1 MKGTKKRGRFSR
13 FICCMLMQCLCSKDQ
28 MNRMDRAVQLSEN
41 IDIKDGLNSRYSS
54 PNFVAQKHVNNAGME
69 EAELSLQR
77 VGSLNYEEARALLG
91 RVEYQRGHIEEA
103 LRVFDGIKVYA
114 LIPEM
119 KISIA
124 RKVSQQKPGPYASS
138 PALPF
143 HAVTVL
149 METIYLKSLALH
161 DLGRFEE
168 AARQCSTI
176 LDIVESAVPEGLPSN
191 LGNDC
196 NLNETICRAVELLPD
211 LWKLGGFPLETISS
225 YRRALVTNW
234 NLDAKTIAKIQKE
247 FAIFLLYSGCE
258 ASPPKLRCQLDGLF
272 VPQNNLEEAIL
283 LLLIL
288 LMKFNL
294 RRIERDPTVMHHLT
308 FALSV
313 SGQLKPLARQFE
325 ALLPGV
331 LDNRE
336 WLYSVALCYLAADDD
351 LTALN
356 LLRRVLKSGEDSNCL
371 KELLLASKIC
381 GESGAHVGEGV
392 LYARRALANQHG
404 GCDQMEAVAGIL
416 LGISLSN
423 QARYATTDIER
434 ASQQHEALEVLGN
447 AGKKMHSRDF
457 GTIYRLSLE
466 NAVQRKL
473 DTAARYAK
481 KLLKLEA
488 GSELKTWLLIARI
501 LSAQKRFEDAECIVN
516 AALDQ
521 AGKWSQGDLL
531 QTKAK
536 IQIAQGQFRKAI
548 ETYTQVLALIQLRM
562 KSFGAGISVLQG
574 TKTDKSLEMKTWYDL
589 ALLYLRMSQ
598 WKDAELCISKI
609 KVISPC
615 SPLASHAT
623 GKLFEAKGF
632 AKEALRAY
640 STALDLE
647 PKHVP
652 SLISSATVLR
662 QLCQKPLPAVRCFL
676 TDALHVDRTN
686 HVAWFNLGLL
696 YEDEGDSAATEA
708 AECFKA
714 AAVLEETAPAESFR

>member
-1 MKGTKKRGRFSR
+1 MS
-13 FICCMLMQCLCSKDQ
+13 MQCLSGHQ
-28 MNRMDRAVQLSEN
+28 MNRMDGAVQLSEN

-54 PNFVAQKHVNNAGME
+54 QNFVIEQHVNNAGME

-103 LRVFDGIKVYA
+103 LRVFNGIKVSA

-124 RKVSQQKPGPYASS
+124 RKVVQQKPRQYSSS

-149 METIYLKSLALH
+149 METIYLKALALH
-161 DLGRFEE
+161 DLGRFED
-168 AARQCSTI
+168 AARECSTI
-176 LDIVESAVPEGLPSN
+176 LDIVESAVPEGLPPN
-191 LGNDC
+191 FGNDC
-196 NLNETICRAVELLPD
+196 NLNETICRAVELLPE
-211 LWKLGGFPLETISS
+211 LWKLGGFPLETVSS

-234 NLDAKTIAKIQKE
+234 NLDAKTTAKIQKE

-258 ASPPKLRCQLDGLF
+258 SNPPKLRCQLDGLF

-294 RRIERDPTVMHHLT
+294 RRIKRDPTVMHHLT
-308 FALSV
+308 FALSMC
-313 SGQLKPLARQFE
+313 GQLKPLARQFE

-336 WLYSVALCYLAADDD
+336 WVYNVALCYLASDDN
-351 LTALN
+351 LTAMD
-356 LLRRVLKSGEDSNCL
+356 LLRRVLKSGEDSNSL

-392 LYARRALANQHG
+392 LYARRALANHHG
-404 GCDQMEAVAGIL
+404 GCNQMEVVAGHL

-423 QARYATTDIER
+423 QARYATSDIER

-447 AGKKMHSRDF
+447 AGKKMRNRDF
-457 GTIYRLSLE
+457 GIVYSLSLE

-473 DTAARYAK
+473 DTAVRYAK

-501 LSAQKRFEDAECIVN
+501 MSAQKRFEDAECIVN

-536 IQIAQGQFRKAI
+536 IQIAQGQFGKAI
-548 ETYTQVLALIQLRM
+548 ETYTQILALIQLRM

-574 TKTDKSLEMKTWYDL
+574 TKTDKGLEIKTWYDL

-598 WKDAELCISKI
+598 CKDAELCISKI
-609 KVISPC
+609 KAINPY
-615 SPLASHAT
+615 SPLACHAT
-623 GKLFEAKGF
+623 GKLLEAKGLLE
-632 AKEALRAY
+632 AALRTY
-640 STALDLE
+640 SIALDLE

-652 SLISSATVLR
+652 SLISTATVLR
-662 QLCQKPLPAVRCFL
+662 QLCKKPLPAVRCFL
-676 TDALHVDRTN
+676 TDALRVDRTN

-696 YEDEGDSAATEA
+696 YEEEGDSAAIEA

-714 AAVLEETAPAESFR
+714 AAALEETAPVEPFR

>member
-1 MKGTKKRGRFSR
+1 MKSTKERGRFNR
-13 FICCMLMQCLCSKDQ
+13 FIRRMSMQCLSSSGHQ

-41 IDIKDGLNSRYSS
+41 IDIKDGLNSRYPSQ
-54 PNFVAQKHVNNAGME
+54 NFVIEQHVNNAGME

-103 LRVFDGIKVYA
+103 LRVFDGIKVSA

-119 KISIA
+119 KMSIA
-124 RKVSQQKPGPYASS
+124 RKVVQQKPRQYSSS

-149 METIYLKSLALH
+149 METMYLKSLELH
-161 DLGRFEE
+161 DLGRFED
-168 AARQCSTI
+168 AARECSTI
-176 LDIVESAVPEGLPSN
+176 LDIVESAVPQGLPSN
-191 LGNDC
+191 FGNDC
-196 NLNETICRAVELLPD
+196 NLNETICRAVELLPE
-211 LWKLGGFPLETISS
+211 LWKLGGFPLETVSS

-234 NLDAKTIAKIQKE
+234 NLHAKTIAKIQKE

-258 ASPPKLRCQLDGLF
+258 PNPPKLRCQLDGLF

-288 LMKFNL
+288 LMKFSL
-294 RRIERDPTVMHHLT
+294 RIQRDPSVMHHLT
-308 FALSV
+308 FALSMC
-313 SGQLKPLARQFE
+313 GQLKPLARQFE

-336 WLYSVALCYLAADDD
+336 WLCNVALCYLASDDN
-351 LTALN
+351 LTAMD
-356 LLRRVLKSGEDSNCL
+356 LLRRVLKSGEDSNSL

-404 GCDQMEAVAGIL
+404 GCDQMEVVAGRL

-447 AGKKMHSRDF
+447 AGKKMRNRDF
-457 GTIYRLSLE
+457 GIVYSLSLE
-466 NAVQRKL
+466 SAVQRKL
-473 DTAARYAK
+473 DTAIRYAK

-501 LSAQKRFEDAECIVN
+501 MSAQKRFEDAECIVN

-521 AGKWSQGDLL
+521 VGKWSQGDLL

-536 IQIAQGQFRKAI
+536 IQIAQGQYGKAI
-548 ETYTQVLALIQLRM
+548 ETYTHILALIQLRM

-574 TKTDKSLEMKTWYDL
+574 TKTDKSLEIKIWYDL

-598 WKDAELCISKI
+598 CKDAELCISKI
-609 KVISPC
+609 KAISPY
-615 SPLASHAT
+615 SPLSCHAT
-623 GKLFEAKGF
+623 GKLLEAKGLLE
-632 AKEALRAY
+632 AALRAY
-640 STALDLE
+640 SIALDLE

-652 SLISSATVLR
+652 SLISTATVLR
-662 QLCQKPLPAVRCFL
+662 QLCKKPLPAVRCFL
-676 TDALHVDRTN
+676 TDALRVDRTN

-696 YEDEGDSAATEA
+696 YEEEGDNAAIEA

-714 AAVLEETAPAESFR
+714 AAALEETAPVEPFR